1 MSLQALILALM
12 LLAASPAEAGSPR
25 SHALLLAP
33 EWEQAAQRAKERRA
47 AWREVFESLEADPAE
62 CEAVVF
68 PELLRYSRVQDGVEQ
83 AALLALYVQGGKA
96 KADFSVGMFQMK
108 PSFAEQVETAWMHSP
123 LRHAFKLYFDT
134 ADNREQRSRRIRRL
148 ADERWQCVYLAVFVR
163 LLMEREPSLATL
175 PAGERVRL
183 LATAYNFSFT
193 APLGELRLRQSRK
206 TFHLDLL
213 PSWKTT
219 YYAYAGI
226 AAEWFAVTDTSRL
239 ETPAMERL
247 PASL

>member
-1 MSLQALILALM
+1 M

-25 SHALLLAP
+25 SHALQLAP

-108 PSFAEQVETAWMHSP
+108 PSFAEQVETAWMRSP

-134 ADNREQRSRRIRRL
+134 ADNREQRSRRIRR
-148 ADERWQCVYLAVFVR
+148 ARRREVAVR
-163 LLMEREPSLATL
+163 LPRGFRP
-175 PAGERVRL
+175 PADGKGTVARDTPGRGTGTAVGNRL
-183 LATAYNFSFT
+183 
-193 APLGELRLRQSRK
+193 
-206 TFHLDLL
+206 
-213 PSWKTT
+213 
-219 YYAYAGI
+219 
-226 AAEWFAVTDTSRL
+226 
-239 ETPAMERL
+239 
-247 PASL
+247 